1 MKVLQIITRLDR
13 GGSSESLLLHAISL
27 RQKGETVGILYG
39 ATAAPEEELIAQAR
53 SNGVEFIL
61 LATLVRDI
69 RPLADLRAL
78 AGIYR
83 VLCTFRPDII
93 HTHTSKAG
101 FLGRA
106 AAWLYRVRAARRAT
120 VIHSTHGHVF
130 YGYYGRLLSNLFV
143 LLEKLAATV
152 TDRIVVLTANER
164 EEHLT
169 RGIGR
174 RGQFRVVHSGIVY
187 EDRQQ
192 GTVLRSRLD
201 IPENALVIGSAGR
214 LDPVKGYLTFIEA
227 AGILN
232 SRQRE
237 QRLFF
242 LLIGDGSQRSE
253 IEDSIRRYRLSG
265 SVAITGWV
273 KNPDDYIA
281 NVDIYVQP
289 SLNEGLGKTIL
300 SAQRRGKPVIATRV
314 QGIVSLITD
323 NATGLLVEPGK
334 ADDLARAMGR
344 LAADPVLREHLGANA
359 RTAIEQRS
367 PDTGYPLFSVEQMN
381 YLFEQLYG
389 EFRT

>member
-13 GGSSESLLLHAISL
+13 GGSSESLLHHAISL

-53 SNGVEFIL
+53 SNGVEFIP

-69 RPLADLRAL
+69 RPLTDLRAL

-83 VLCTFRPDII
+83 VLCAFRPDII

-106 AAWLYRVRAARRAT
+106 SAWLYRVPAARRAT

-143 LLEKLAATV
+143 LLEKLAAAV

-169 RGIGR
+169 RSIGR
-174 RGQFRVVHSGIVY
+174 RDQFRVVHSGIVY

-253 IEDSIRRYRLSG
+253 IEDSIRRYGLTG
-265 SVAITGWV
+265 SVTITGWV

-334 ADDLARAMGR
+334 ADDLALAMCR